1 MTKPDGTD
9 LTFGDVH
16 AIIDGVKNL
25 IDAMIKMIAQIVDG
39 AQNGFKDKWVAAYDD
54 WSYSE

>member
-16 AIIDGVKNL
+16 YIIDKVKEL
-25 IDAMIKMIAQIVDG
+25 IDAMIKMISQIVDG
-39 AQNGFKDKWVAAYDD
+39 AQNGFKDEWEAEYDY
-54 WSYSE
+54 SYTE